1 MNEME
6 PLSDGEI
13 TLRLSKDIPA
23 DTTKEW
29 LRALH
34 FDITLPGTAE
44 AIGFIDIRLGY
55 TLSLVRFGGHFGYN
69 VKPKWRGRHYAG
81 KACKLLRRIAI
92 IYGMDVLWI
101 TCNPENW
108 PSRKT
113 CEWIGATLIEIVD
126 LPPENEQY
134 KEGDRKKCRY
144 RWILY

>member
-29 LRALH
+29 LRALQ
-34 FDITLPGTAE
+34 FDITLPGTTE

-69 VKPKWRGRHYAG
+69 VKPKWRGHHYAG

-134 KEGDRKKCRY
+134 KEGERQKCRY

>member
-13 TLRLSKDIPA
+13 TLRLSKDTPA
-23 DTTKEW
+23 DPTKEW

-34 FDITLPGTAE
+34 FDITLPDSVE

-55 TLSLVRFGGHFGYN
+55 TLSLVRFGGHFGFN
-69 VKPKWRGRHYAG
+69 VKSEWRGHHYAG
-81 KACKLLRRIAI
+81 KACKLLRQIAI
-92 IYGMDVLWI
+92 TYGMDVLWI
-101 TCNPENW
+101 TCNPNNW

-113 CEWIGATLIEIVD
+113 CEWIGATLVEIVD
-126 LPPENEQY
+126 LPPENDQY
-134 KEGDRKKCRY
+134 KEGERKKCRY